1 MHNRSPAIQH
11 LAIHLPNQ
19 ETVVYKVGNAL
30 QSLEH
35 AKNTTLT
42 AWFEI
47 NAHDPSAREILYH
60 NFPEHFTW
68 DSTVSKWKHRK
79 KGNVIGRLY
88 QVNPTEGERFYLRL
102 LLHHIP
108 GCKSFEDLRTLDNG
122 TICISFKEAALKRGF
137 IQDDQE
143 WIDCLQEATYT
154 ATPSQLRSLFITI
167 LIFCE
172 PANHLLLWEKFNTHM
187 SEDFLYQ
194 AKDIPDHF
202 KKEYVTNLL
211 LYSLDEQLHHHGKSL
226 QNFPGIPQPSHT
238 STLSCH
244 VQFNLDEQLQL
255 AEKNESLLNKDQIF
269 VYNTIIDAVHGFSKQ
284 KTFFVDG
291 PGGSGKTFLYNTI
304 LARIRSQRK
313 IAIAVASSGIA
324 AELLA
329 GGRTAHSMFKIPIP
343 IQEMSTCNIGKQT
356 NAAKLIHDASIII
369 WDEAPMVH
377 KYVLECVNRT
387 LCDIMDCKDP
397 FGGKVILLGGD
408 FRQVLPV
415 IKHGGQADIIESSL
429 KRSFLWSFVKTLHL
443 TINMRVQKRA
453 SHINDTFEKFVLDVG
468 NGANQI
474 VENGM
479 SVIKLPEEICL
490 NSNED
495 GLQKLIHSVYPNLQM
510 FNKQDKTYFGRAIL
524 TTTNENVDKI
534 NKLVMDELPAL
545 PENTRTYL
553 SANSVPDEEQQG
565 LYPIEF
571 LNSLTPSGMPPHRL
585 YLKTN
590 APVILLRNINPIE
603 GLLNGTRLSVIHLGK
618 RVIEAKI
625 VTGQHSGNSVFL
637 PRITII
643 PTHSG
648 LPFDLKR
655 RQFPVRPAFAMTINK
670 AQGQTLDYIGLN
682 LSDPVFSHGQLYVAL
697 SRVHS
702 FQAVTILLTKRS
714 SSNVPVQY
722 TTENIVYKEVLN

>member
-1 MHNRSPAIQH
+1 
-11 LAIHLPNQ
+11 
-19 ETVVYKVGNAL
+19 
-30 QSLEH
+30 
-35 AKNTTLT
+35 
-42 AWFEI
+42 
-47 NAHDPSAREILYH
+47 
-60 NFPEHFTW
+60 
-68 DSTVSKWKHRK
+68 
-79 KGNVIGRLY
+79 
-88 QVNPTEGERFYLRL
+88 
-102 LLHHIP
+102 
-108 GCKSFEDLRTLDNG
+108 
-122 TICISFKEAALKRGF
+122 
-137 IQDDQE
+137 
-143 WIDCLQEATYT
+143 
-154 ATPSQLRSLFITI
+154 
-167 LIFCE
+167 
-172 PANHLLLWEKFNTHM
+172 
-187 SEDFLYQ
+187 
-194 AKDIPDHF
+194 
-202 KKEYVTNLL
+202 
-211 LYSLDEQLHHHGKSL
+211 
-226 QNFPGIPQPSHT
+226 
-238 STLSCH
+238 
-244 VQFNLDEQLQL
+244 
-255 AEKNESLLNKDQIF
+255 
-269 VYNTIIDAVHGFSKQ
+269 
-284 KTFFVDG
+284 
-291 PGGSGKTFLYNTI
+291 
-304 LARIRSQRK
+304 
-313 IAIAVASSGIA
+313 
-324 AELLA
+324 
-329 GGRTAHSMFKIPIP
+329 
-343 IQEMSTCNIGKQT
+343 
-356 NAAKLIHDASIII
+356 
-369 WDEAPMVH
+369 
-377 KYVLECVNRT
+377 
-387 LCDIMDCKDP
+387 
-397 FGGKVILLGGD
+397 
-408 FRQVLPV
+408 
-415 IKHGGQADIIESSL
+415 
-429 KRSFLWSFVKTLHL
+429 
-443 TINMRVQKRA
+443 MRVQKRA

-495 GLQKLIHSVYPNLQM
+495 GLQKLIHSVYSNLQM
-510 FNKQDKTYFGRAIL
+510 FNEQDKTYLGRAIL

-553 SANSVPDEEQQG
+553 SADSVPDEEQQG

-625 VTGQHSGNSVFL
+625 VTGQHSGNFV

-643 PTHSG
+643 PSDSG

>member
-1 MHNRSPAIQH
+1 MASIVQDESNTTINEISNFIDARYISASEACWRIFHYELHNRSPAIQH

-143 WIDCLQEATYT
+143 WKDCLHEATYT
-154 ATPSQLRSLFITI
+154 ATPSQLRRSLFITI

-202 KKEYVTNLL
+202 KKECVTNLL
-211 LYSLDEQLHHHGKSL
+211 LYSLDEQ
-226 QNFPGIPQPSHT
+226 HT
-238 STLSCH
+238 SSWKIIARLPRNTATVTYIYPFLSCTI
-244 VQFNLDEQLQL
+244 QSLFL

-291 PGGSGKTFLYNTI
+291 PDGSGKTFLYNTI

-356 NAAKLIHDASIII
+356 NAAKLIHGASIII

-415 IKHGGQADIIESSL
+415 IRHGGQADIIESSL

-474 VENGM
+474 
-479 SVIKLPEEICL
+479 
-490 NSNED
+490 
-495 GLQKLIHSVYPNLQM
+495 
-510 FNKQDKTYFGRAIL
+510 T
-524 TTTNENVDKI
+524 
-534 NKLVMDELPAL
+534 AL

-590 APVILLRNINPIE
+590 APVILLSNINPIE

-625 VTGQHSGNSVFL
+625 VTGQHSENSVFL

>member
-1 MHNRSPAIQH
+1 MASIVQDESNTTINEISNFIDARYISASEACWRIFHYELHNRSPAIQH

-143 WIDCLQEATYT
+143 WKDCLHEATYT
-154 ATPSQLRSLFITI
+154 ATPSQLRRSLFITI

-202 KKEYVTNLL
+202 KKECVTNLL
-211 LYSLDEQLHHHGKSL
+211 LYSLDEQ
-226 QNFPGIPQPSHT
+226 HT
-238 STLSCH
+238 SSWKIIARLPRNTATVTYIYPFLSCTI
-244 VQFNLDEQLQL
+244 QSLFL

-291 PGGSGKTFLYNTI
+291 PDGSGKTFLYNTI

-356 NAAKLIHDASIII
+356 NAAKLIHGASIII

-415 IKHGGQADIIESSL
+415 IRHGGQADIIESSL

-474 VENGM
+474 
-479 SVIKLPEEICL
+479 
-490 NSNED
+490 
-495 GLQKLIHSVYPNLQM
+495 
-510 FNKQDKTYFGRAIL
+510 T
-524 TTTNENVDKI
+524 
-534 NKLVMDELPAL
+534 AL

-590 APVILLRNINPIE
+590 APVILLSNINPIE
-603 GLLNGTRLSVIHLGK
+603 GLLNGTRLSVIRLGK

-625 VTGQHSGNSVFL
+625 VTGQHSENSVFL

>member
-1 MHNRSPAIQH
+1 MASIVQDESNTTINEISNFIDARYISASEACWRIFHYELHNRSPAIQH

-143 WIDCLQEATYT
+143 WKDCLHEATYT
-154 ATPSQLRSLFITI
+154 ATPSQLRRSLFITI

-202 KKEYVTNLL
+202 KKECVTNLL
-211 LYSLDEQLHHHGKSL
+211 LYSLDEQ
-226 QNFPGIPQPSHT
+226 HT
-238 STLSCH
+238 SSWKIIARLPRNTATVTYIYPFLSCTI
-244 VQFNLDEQLQL
+244 QSLFL
-255 AEKNESLLNKDQIF
+255 AEKNESLLNKDQLF

-291 PGGSGKTFLYNTI
+291 PDGSGKTFLYNTI

-356 NAAKLIHDASIII
+356 NAAKLIHGASIII

-415 IKHGGQADIIESSL
+415 IRHGGQADIIESSL

-474 VENGM
+474 
-479 SVIKLPEEICL
+479 
-490 NSNED
+490 
-495 GLQKLIHSVYPNLQM
+495 
-510 FNKQDKTYFGRAIL
+510 T
-524 TTTNENVDKI
+524 
-534 NKLVMDELPAL
+534 AL

-590 APVILLRNINPIE
+590 APVILLSNINPIE

-625 VTGQHSGNSVFL
+625 VTGQHSENSVFL